1 MQDPVSTIEEALLDP
16 SLKDKVDLVLSKTD
30 DGFYR
35 VASADGSINFARQDS
50 GDGSTEYS
58 VVEQLGLN
66 PLSDQ
71 ATDTVLSMD
80 EEKRMHASGA
90 SPASY
95 PNAFESVAQFFD
107 SPDASDVFVCR
118 HPGFDPEGYS
128 GQHGSLALVQSRA
141 LLIASGAGTHHGSR
155 GTGTERTVD
164 IAPTIASLLGLEA
177 DSRGKFLAKQDG
189 RVLNHLL
196 NGATASHV
204 VVLLLDGC
212 NSNLL
217 WDVVAAGEAPALAGL
232 IDQGSI
238 LRQGMTA
245 SLPTATLANH
255 TAAITGLHPG
265 RSGILHHTW
274 LKRDTGQVP
283 ELLSFEEMFWASD
296 HLAPGVETIF
306 EVIERQ
312 RPGSFSTATF
322 EYCDRGASLSSF
334 AMVRGGTTEGLPEL
348 SEVRHVDHVGWTASA
363 EYEFLSRVDHLSMV
377 KKQTLQAWQQVDGNP
392 LPTLSWCSFAVTDG
406 AGHASGPHGELARQ
420 AIIDTDG
427 RVGEIIAAVDRAGAL
442 DHTAF
447 LVISDHGM
455 EQTDNAVVGD
465 WHGALTQTGIGYRD
479 IGEGLIYI
487 D

>member
-1 MQDPVSTIEEALLDP
+1 MQDPVSSIEEALLDP
-16 SLKDKVDLVLSKTD
+16 SLKDKVDLVLSKAG
-30 DGFYR
+30 DGSYR
-35 VASADGSINFARQDS
+35 VASANGSISFDRRES
-50 GDGSTEYS
+50 RDGSTEYS
-58 VVEQLGLN
+58 VVEESGLN
-66 PLSDQ
+66 PLADQ
-71 ATDTVLSMD
+71 TTDPVLSLD
-80 EEKRMHASGA
+80 EEKRIQASGA
-90 SPASY
+90 SPVSY

-141 LLIASGAGTHHGSR
+141 LLIASGAGTQHGSQ

-164 IAPTIASLLGLEA
+164 IAPTIASLLGLEP
-177 DSRGKFLAKQDG
+177 DSSGKFLAKQDG
-189 RVLNHLL
+189 RVLDHLIT
-196 NGATASHV
+196 GATVPHV

-217 WDVVAAGEAPALAGL
+217 WDVVAAGEAPAIAGL
-232 IDQGSI
+232 IDQGSM
-238 LRQGMTA
+238 LRRGMTA

-265 RSGILHHTW
+265 HSGILHHTW

-306 EVIERQ
+306 EVIGRQ
-312 RPGSFSTATF
+312 RPGSFTTATF
-322 EYCDRGASLSSF
+322 EYCDRGASISSF

-377 KKQTLQAWQQVDGNP
+377 QTLEAWQQTDGNP

-442 DHTAF
+442 DDTAF

-455 EQTDNAVVGD
+455 EQTDNEVVGD
-465 WHGALTQTGIGYRD
+465 WHGALAQTGVGYRD